1 VLASTGYGAIG
12 VPGRPGVLLRFAR
25 PKAYRNL
32 DELEESAGRI
42 FGGRL
47 RDHPELVRQFHL
59 RPPTDLKAW
68 WYRLVGVAGW
78 SSLPWLHRL
87 GQPTLVV
94 HGDDDPV
101 VPLLNARVLACRIPH
116 ARLHVVHHGG
126 HLMLLDSAA
135 EVLPVITH
143 FLTTT
148 DN

>member
-1 VLASTGYGAIG
+1 
-12 VPGRPGVLLRFAR
+12 
-25 PKAYRNL
+25 
-32 DELEESAGRI
+32 
-42 FGGRL
+42 
-47 RDHPELVRQFHL
+47 
-59 RPPTDLKAW
+59 
-68 WYRLVGVAGW
+68 
-78 SSLPWLHRL
+78 
-87 GQPTLVV
+87 
-94 HGDDDPV
+94 